1 MNLDSLG
8 DVGIVGVCVLL
19 ILREVFAF
27 LKTRELASDPGV
39 ECEDAT
45 AKIAS
50 IEESMATLA
59 ASTSSIQTLIQKT
72 DADGLPLVFTPRSLT
87 AAIEGLGRS
96 VDRLEQKLDRAR

>member
-27 LKTRELASDPGV
+27 LKTRGLNPDPNL

-45 AKIAS
+45 VKIAS

-59 ASTSSIQTLIQKT
+59 ASTSSIQTLLQKT

-87 AAIEGLGRS
+87 SAIEGLGRS